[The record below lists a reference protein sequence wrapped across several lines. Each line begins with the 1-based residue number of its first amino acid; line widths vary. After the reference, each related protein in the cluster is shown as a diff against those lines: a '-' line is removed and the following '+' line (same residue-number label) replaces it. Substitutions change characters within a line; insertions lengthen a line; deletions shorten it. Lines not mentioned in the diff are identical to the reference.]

1 MIHIV
6 FYVIFIDYDLSGATG
21 QPIEEG
27 KTFTETQQHTKE
39 DAVENEMV
47 ILPPLMEP
55 ENGKKE
61 EGKAT
66 PAEEGKG
73 DADEEREEASKAEEM
88 VENPFFNGLDEEGSK
103 GLLIKR
109 EAEDQEAKEEAE
121 ELKER
126 EEEERT
132 RKEHEA
138 EQRVEEEAERQAR
151 EREVSCLEIQ
161 QNRPSVIV
169 AARSRK
175 RAIEDETNNKD
186 AALKLSDD
194 DVSPAVLEKSEKER
208 MDRAGRLEEKVDD
221 SPEGNLDAKR
231 EENLDG
237 RLEDK
242 SDDNLGR
249 DDRQSQ
255 DDEEILKMQLKMEE
269 MRRRM
274 KEMEEMLRDRYKEK
288 SEEET
293 TANGHVRGI
302 KKEIITLD
310 ED

>member
-1 MIHIV
+1 
-6 FYVIFIDYDLSGATG
+6 
-21 QPIEEG
+21 
-27 KTFTETQQHTKE
+27 
-39 DAVENEMV
+39 MV
-47 ILPPLMEP
+47 NLPPLMEP
-55 ENGKKE
+55 EDGIRE
-61 EGKAT
+61 EGKVI

-73 DADEEREEASKAEEM
+73 DDDDEREGASKAGAM

-132 RKEHEA
+132 RKEHEEEERRAKEKREAERKLKEEHEA

-161 QNRPSVIV
+161 QKRPSVIV

-194 DVSPAVLEKSEKER
+194 DVSPAVLEKSEKE
-208 MDRAGRLEEKVDD
+208 
-221 SPEGNLDAKR
+221 KR
-231 EENLDG
+231 EREALGQASLDEA
-237 RLEDK
+237 RIAWIL
-242 SDDNLGR
+242 LGCL
-249 DDRQSQ
+249 QMLSGKPSSEQ
-255 DDEEILKMQLKMEE
+255 D
-269 MRRRM
+269 
-274 KEMEEMLRDRYKEK
+274 KEK
-288 SEEET
+288 ET
-293 TANGHVRGI
+293 PANGHVATLSTEEVSTKAGFASDKEREDKMVDKSSPKELTNTSI
-302 KKEIITLD
+302 KQEITLD
-310 ED
+310 EE

>member
-6 FYVIFIDYDLSGATG
+6 SYGIFIDYDLSGAAG

-27 KTFTETQQHTKE
+27 KRFTDTQQHTKE

-55 ENGKKE
+55 ENGKRE
-61 EGKAT
+61 EGKAI

-109 EAEDQEAKEEAE
+109 EAEEQEAIEGAE

-194 DVSPAVLEKSEKER
+194 DVSPAVLEKSEKEKG
-208 MDRAGRLEEKVDD
+208 GREALGQA
-221 SPEGNLDAKR
+221 SLDEAR
-231 EENLDG
+231 IAWIL
-237 RLEDK
+237 
-242 SDDNLGR
+242 LGCL
-249 DDRQSQ
+249 QMLSSKPSSEQ
-255 DDEEILKMQLKMEE
+255 D
-269 MRRRM
+269 
-274 KEMEEMLRDRYKEK
+274 KEK
-288 SEEET
+288 AT
-293 TANGHVRGI
+293 PANGHVATLSTEERVKGI
-302 KKEIITLD
+302 KEEITLD